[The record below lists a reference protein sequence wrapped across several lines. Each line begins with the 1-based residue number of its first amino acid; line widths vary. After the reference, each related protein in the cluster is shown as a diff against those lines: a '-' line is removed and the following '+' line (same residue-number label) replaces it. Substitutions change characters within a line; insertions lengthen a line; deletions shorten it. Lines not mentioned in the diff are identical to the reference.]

1 MSLKECYEKMGAD
14 YEDVLSR
21 LRSEGLV
28 RKFAVKF
35 LDDDSY
41 AALKDAMAA
50 GNALGAMAGQLFS
63 AAGSADPVE
72 ALGKLKKLLDAGL
85 IEQSEYDEKKKGG
98 CTGDRGLKAV

>member
-50 GNALGAMAGQLFS
+50 GNA
-63 AAGSADPVE
+63 PE
-72 ALGKLKKLLDAGL
+72 AFR
-85 IEQSEYDEKKKGG
+85 EECERR
-98 CTGDRGLKAV
+98 DREEGNGRA

>member
-41 AALKDAMAA
+41 AALKVAMAA
-50 GNALGAMAGQLFS
+50 
-63 AAGSADPVE
+63 
-72 ALGKLKKLLDAGL
+72 
-85 IEQSEYDEKKKGG
+85 
-98 CTGDRGLKAV
+98 

>member
-28 RKFAVKF
+28 CKFAVKF

-50 GNALGAMAGQLFS
+50 GNA
-63 AAGSADPVE
+63 PE
-72 ALGKLKKLLDAGL
+72 AFRTESGIWPPL
-85 IEQSEYDEKKKGG
+85 QGG
-98 CTGDRGLKAV
+98 CTGDRGFKAV

>member
-50 GNALGAMAGQLFS
+50 GNALEAIPRRPYIKRCGTESGIWPPLQRRLS
-63 AAGSADPVE
+63 QVE
-72 ALGKLKKLLDAGL
+72 
-85 IEQSEYDEKKKGG
+85 Q
-98 CTGDRGLKAV
+98 RF

>member
-1 MSLKECYEKMGAD
+1 MSLKEGYEKMGAD

-41 AALKDAMAA
+41 EMRHR
-50 GNALGAMAGQLFS
+50 
-63 AAGSADPVE
+63 
-72 ALGKLKKLLDAGL
+72 LDSLSQG
-85 IEQSEYDEKKKGG
+85 EVS
-98 CTGDRGLKAV
+98 

>member
-50 GNALGAMAGQLFS
+50 GNALEAFRGAHTL
-63 AAGSADPVE
+63 
-72 ALGKLKKLLDAGL
+72 
-85 IEQSEYDEKKKGG
+85 KGG
-98 CTGDRGLKAV
+98 HRIWDLAPFTRRLHR